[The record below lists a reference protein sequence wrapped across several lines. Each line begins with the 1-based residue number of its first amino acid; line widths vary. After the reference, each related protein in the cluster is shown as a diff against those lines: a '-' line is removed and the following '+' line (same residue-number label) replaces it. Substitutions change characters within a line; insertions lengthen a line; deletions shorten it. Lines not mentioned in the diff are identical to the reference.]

1 MSTKWT
7 ENCDPATPAHEFA
20 RSVLSERTNVMESLL
35 PLAAHHHR
43 DDTEHVHQLRVS
55 SRRSAAALRAFTPL
69 MSKKPHKLKDWLK
82 RIRAAAG
89 PARDIDV
96 LMDRF
101 AQESSPGA
109 VTHYAAERLAL
120 ERNEAQL
127 ALVEVS
133 KQAIKGKLDRVVERT
148 LRLLSKQRDPRTLGD
163 FGMNAVRLA
172 YTPFARLMHAQESTI
187 EELHELRIAG
197 KRLRY
202 SLEIFHGLFPAELRE
217 KIYPLVEDI
226 QGRLGEINDHATAQA
241 LFQSWLGAM
250 PADDLAAQIAQ
261 RVVTEREDSER
272 MSRAFLRWWNP
283 TRIAKVEAFFNECCP
298 SSE

>member
-1 MSTKWT
+1 
-7 ENCDPATPAHEFA
+7 
-20 RSVLSERTNVMESLL
+20 METLL

-43 DDTEHVHQLRVS
+43 DDIEHVHQLRVS

-69 MSKKPHKLKDWLK
+69 MSKKPHKLKDWLG
-82 RIRAAAG
+82 RIRLAAG

-109 VTHYAAERLAL
+109 VTQYAAERLAQ
-120 ERNEAQL
+120 ERNEAQR
-127 ALVEVS
+127 ALVDVS
-133 KQAIKGKLDRVVERT
+133 KQAIKGKLDRIVELT
-148 LRLLSKQRDPRTLGD
+148 LRLLSKKRDPRTLGE
-163 FGMNAVRLA
+163 FGTKAVRLA
-172 YTPFARLMHAQESTI
+172 YTPFAQLMHAQESTI

-202 SLEIFHGLFPAELRE
+202 SLEIFHGLFPTKLRE
-217 KIYPLVEDI
+217 EIYPLVEDL

-241 LFQSWLGAM
+241 LFQSWIGVM
-250 PADDLAAQIAQ
+250 PADELAAQVAQ
-261 RVVTEREDSER
+261 RVVKEREDSER
-272 MSRAFLRWWNP
+272 MSRAFRRWWNP